1 MATMMSRKTAKRIAA
16 VVAFLLAA
24 IMVFSVILS
33 AIPYASAASSVSGL
47 KQQLSD
53 IASKKAAI
61 QKQINALSDQIGEV
75 SEKKAA
81 LDEQIELTQDEIDT
95 TEHLIGQL
103 EDQIDTKTEELAEA
117 EDALDEKTDL
127 FCTRIRVMYEEG
139 DTTYLDVLLASENF
153 SDMLTRID
161 TVGQIMQYDEQIVQE
176 YTAAKEAIAQ
186 KKASLEADKTDQES
200 YQASLQDKQDALDT
214 QRAEQQQLIDKL
226 SDDLDAQK
234 AESERMDAER
244 AAINDEIA
252 EISRKAA
259 EAAKSSSG
267 SSNSGSSS
275 VTVPVSGTFTWPLPG
290 YGSGSI
296 TSPYGYRIHPI
307 TGTKKFHSGID
318 LGAPA
323 GTTIVAAKAGTV
335 VRSYMSSSYG
345 NYTVIDHG
353 GGVMTAYAHQSKRLV
368 SVGDTV
374 SAGEKIG
381 LVGSTGN
388 STGNH
393 LHFEIYVNGSTVN
406 PMKYFS

>member
-16 VVAFLLAA
+16 VVAFMLAA
-24 IMVFSVILS
+24 IMVFSVIVS

-61 QKQINALSDQIGEV
+61 QKQIDALSDQIGEV

-95 TEHLIGQL
+95 TENLISQL
-103 EDQIDTKTEELAEA
+103 EDQIDAKTEELAEA
-117 EDALDEKTDL
+117 EDALEEKTEL

-139 DTTYLDVLLASENF
+139 DATYLDVLLASENF

-161 TVGQIMQYDEQIVQE
+161 TMGQIMQYDEQIVQE
-176 YTAAKEAIAQ
+176 YTAAKEEIAQ
-186 KKASLEADKTDQES
+186 KKASLEGDKADQES
-200 YQASLQDKQDALDT
+200 YQASLQDKQDTLDT
-214 QRAEQQQLIDKL
+214 QRAEQQQLIEKL
-226 SDDLDAQK
+226 NTDLDAQK

-259 EAAKSSSG
+259 EAAQNSSSG
-267 SSNSGSSS
+267 SGGGS

-307 TGTKKFHSGID
+307 SGTKKFHSGID
-318 LGAPA
+318 LGAPS
-323 GTTIVAAKAGTV
+323 GTPIVAAKSGTV

-374 SAGEKIG
+374 SAGETIG